1 MMSPDMNTQ
10 RGLTLVELMIALVLG
25 TVLLLGV
32 INVFIAQR
40 QSFLINE
47 NLARMQDSARI
58 AFELMAREIREA
70 GGTPCG
76 TPLVANVVN
85 GADTSDWLDWIDGGL
100 EGFEGDV
107 AMPGVAFGTDNAA
120 RVRGTDALKIRS
132 GSVNEGVI
140 ITKHDPQENSGSPA
154 RLEVNTSD
162 HGFAPGDILMAC
174 DYKSA
179 AIFQMSGPSSK
190 KNSEVE
196 NSKVVLVNTGNATSP
211 GNCSKGL
218 GFPTVCDSANGKQKN
233 FTSNG
238 FLTKLSATAWYVGS
252 NGRGGRSLY
261 RVEYNGENG
270 GAAQEQEIAE
280 GVTDM
285 QLQYLTRTGNTMA
298 DAYVDADEIESWA
311 NDAAKRV
318 VAVRVVLD
326 LESAETVGSD
336 NATLK
341 RQLIHVVS
349 LRNRENVR

>member
-1 MMSPDMNTQ
+1 MTSPDMNTQ

-32 INVFIAQR
+32 TNVFIAQR
-40 QSFLINE
+40 ESFRINE

-85 GADTSDWLDWIDGGL
+85 DADTSDWLDWSDGGL
-100 EGFEGDV
+100 EGFEGGV
-107 AMPGVAFGTDNAA
+107 AMPGVAFGAGTAA

-132 GSVNEGVI
+132 GSVNEGIVI
-140 ITKHDPQENSGSPA
+140 TEHTPTAAQFK
-154 RLEVNTSD
+154 VNTVN
-162 HGFAPGDILMAC
+162 HGFNDEEILMAC
-174 DYKSA
+174 DYRQA
-179 AIFQMSGPSSK
+179 AIFQVTNASPGTNNTIVHNSGA
-190 KNSEVE
+190 
-196 NSKVVLVNTGNATSP
+196 GNP

-218 GFPTVCDSANGKQKN
+218 GFPTDCGSATGNEYSFEK
-233 FTSNG
+233 NG
-238 FLTKLSATAWYVGS
+238 FLTRLSATAWYVGS

-261 RVEYNGENG
+261 RVENG
-270 GAAQEQEIAE
+270 GAAQEIAE

-298 DAYVDADEIESWA
+298 DAYVDADEIASWA
-311 NDAAKRV
+311 NDAAERV
-318 VAVRVVLD
+318 VAVRVVLN
-326 LESAETVGSD
+326 LESADAVGSD

-349 LRNRENVR
+349 LRHRENVQ